1 MASLDPVDLD
11 LDPAVAAPSVA
22 ATLDATSPEAT
33 SLGTDEH
40 RIDADDEAPHRSR
53 HRLLGSLRRG
63 KGLVGVILVGL
74 VILLGVL
81 GPFLMHY
88 SPTQQ
93 IPGAN
98 LVGPSAQH
106 WLGTDQVN
114 RDVLSRTVN
123 GIRTDLLI
131 VFTCVPLGALL
142 GTLVGLLASW
152 WNWSDLLVQRLFDL
166 LLAFPALILAILIAA
181 ILGPGLLSVGIVIV
195 AAELP
200 GFGRLIRT
208 SVRSLRESAFVEAAR
223 VAGATPGWLLRRHIL
238 PNALEPLI
246 VQLAV
251 SMSLGVFVEGSM
263 SFLGLGVR
271 PPQPTL
277 GSMISD
283 GVRMIYDAPY
293 LAVGPLVIVVVL
305 VLGFLLISQ
314 ALSEAHRD

>member
-1 MASLDPVDLD
+1 MASLDP
-11 LDPAVAAPSVA
+11 
-22 ATLDATSPEAT
+22 LDAPANPALSHLGGDSSSAEAVPFGLVLPEIVSDASAT
-33 SLGTDEH
+33 
-40 RIDADDEAPHRSR
+40 R
-53 HRLLGSLRRG
+53 RLIHSLRRG

-74 VILLGVL
+74 VIAIGVL
-81 GPFLMHY
+81 GPLLVHY
-88 SPTQQ
+88 SPTEQ

-98 LVGPSAQH
+98 LIGPSRQH
-106 WLGTDQVN
+106 WLGTDEVN

-131 VFTCVPLGALL
+131 VFICVPIGALL
-142 GTLVGLLASW
+142 GTLVGLIASW
-152 WNWSDLLVQRLFDL
+152 WNWSDLIVQRLFDL

-181 ILGPGLLSVGIVIV
+181 IIGPGLISVGIVIV

-200 GFGRLIRT
+200 GFGRLVRT
-208 SVRSLRESAFVEAAR
+208 SVRSLRESAFMEAAR
-223 VAGATPGWLLRRHIL
+223 VAGAGPGWLLRRHIL
-238 PNALEPLI
+238 PNSLEPLL
-246 VQLAV
+246 VQMAV

-283 GVRMIYDAPY
+283 GVQMMYDAPY
-293 LAVGPLVIVVVL
+293 LAVGPLVVVVVL